1 MTSSQLSPRA
11 PAPQIELERP
21 QDAAAIERLH
31 DRAFGPGRFTKVS
44 ERVREIADFAPEL
57 SFCAWEGERLLG
69 AVRQWRVR
77 VGDAPIVFLG
87 PLAVDVEA
95 RSAGL
100 GRLLTAR
107 ACAAAAAAGEG
118 GVLLVG
124 DEAFFAE
131 VGFTAR
137 PISGCRGRSTSGGC
151 CCAGWSTGPPSR
163 APCGR
168 SDTRA

>member
-11 PAPQIELERP
+11 PAPRIELERP
-21 QDAAAIERLH
+21 RDAAAIERLH

-44 ERVREIADFAPEL
+44 ERVREIADFAPDL

-95 RSAGL
+95 RSGGL

-107 ACAAAAAAGEG
+107 ACDAAAAAGETA
-118 GVLLVG
+118 VLLVG
-124 DEAFFAE
+124 DEAFFAS
-131 VGFTAR
+131 VGFTAAGAADIRLPGPVDQRRVLLRRLVDGAAFAGALR
-137 PISGCRGRSTSGGC
+137 PF
-151 CCAGWSTGPPSR
+151 
-163 APCGR
+163 
-168 SDTRA
+168 